1 MSWSTT
7 VKTARLIFPNT
18 LYPTAKPVDQEE
30 LVLVEEDLFFSQYD
44 FHKNKLSFH
53 RASLTACQESLLK
66 KHQAVHYIRAG
77 SAGSDIR
84 ALIPHLSKQGFSQ
97 VITEN
102 PTDYLL
108 ERRLRKAA
116 LKANVKL
123 TVEPSHRFISSDDFL
138 TQWFSGRKNYFQTDF
153 YIAQRKRLG
162 LLLDKEGKPLKGK
175 WSFDAE
181 NRARYPKNKKPPVLP
196 IVKKSAAWISAQQEI
211 DAVFKKNPGSAVGLT
226 LPVNPTQARAWLQS
240 FLEQRFKSFGEYEDA
255 MVQGESFLHHSLLS
269 PLLNAGLL
277 SPEEVVSSAVEAAR
291 EFNVPYNSLEGF
303 VRQIV
308 GWREFIRG
316 VYQFAGVKQRTT
328 NFFNHRHSIPNA
340 FYTATTGI
348 FPVDEVIGRLLKT
361 GYSHHIERLMI
372 LSNFM
377 LLCEIHPDEVYR
389 WFMEM
394 YVDAYDWVMVPNV
407 YGMGQFADG
416 GLMCSKP
423 YISGSNYILKM
434 SNYSKDPAWTEVWD
448 GLFWRFMDKQRAFF
462 LGNPRLGML
471 VKMFDGMDIQK
482 RKAHL
487 RTAEKYLEKL
497 HR

>member
-1 MSWSTT
+1 M
-7 VKTARLIFPNT
+7 KTARLIFPNT
-18 LYPTAKPVDQEE
+18 LYPTAKPAKQEE
-30 LVLVEEDLFFSQYD
+30 LVLVEEDLFFKQYK
-44 FHKNKLSFH
+44 FHRSKLLFH
-53 RASLTACQESLLK
+53 RASLTACGESLSK
-66 KHQAVHYIRAG
+66 GNKVNQYILSG
-77 SAGSDIR
+77 SSGSDIR
-84 ALIPHLSKQGFSQ
+84 MLIPQLCKQGFTH
-97 VITEN
+97 VVTEN

-108 ERRLRKAA
+108 ERRMRKAA
-116 LKANVKL
+116 LKAGLKL
-123 TVEPSHRFISSDDFL
+123 TLEPSNRFVSSDDFL
-138 TQWFSGRKNYFQTDF
+138 NQWFSGRKNYFQTDF
-153 YIAQRKRLG
+153 YIAQRRRLG
-162 LLLDKEGKPLKGK
+162 LLIDKDGKPLKGK

-181 NRARYPKNKKPPVLP
+181 NRSRYPKNKKPPALP
-196 IVKKSAAWISAQQEI
+196 NIRKSGTRSSIQQKI
-211 DAVFKKNPGSAVGLT
+211 DSDFKKNPGFTENLI
-226 LPVNPTQARAWLQS
+226 LPSNPSQSRAWLNS
-240 FLEQRFKSFGEYEDA
+240 FLEQRFKNFGEYEDA
-255 MVQGESFLHHSLLS
+255 MVRGESFLHHSLLS

-277 SPEEVVSSAVEAAR
+277 SPEEVVSSAVDAAR
-291 EFNVPYNSLEGF
+291 EYAIPYNSLEGF
-303 VRQIV
+303 IRQIV

-316 VYQFAGVKQRTT
+316 VYVFAGVKQRTS
-328 NFFNHRHSIPNA
+328 NFFNLRHSMPEA
-340 FYTATTGI
+340 FYNATTGI
-348 FPVDEVIGRLLKT
+348 FPVDEVIGRLLNT

-434 SNYSKDPAWTEVWD
+434 SNYPKDPAWTEVWD

-471 VKMFDGMDIQK
+471 VKMFDGMDSVK

-497 HR
+497 HG